1 MYDLPRTAYSR
12 LNYCPPTADTCSV
25 TCVAHLNTYIRAT
38 TYVRPRT
45 YLPTRVHGL
54 QVEAVT
60 KGDASVY
67 CIAAASIIAKVG
79 PTG

>member
-1 MYDLPRTAYSR
+1 MPTRDSTTAHLLLKRAQLRAWPTYVRTYVQPYVLPRT
-12 LNYCPPTADTCSV
+12 
-25 TCVAHLNTYIRAT
+25 H
-38 TYVRPRT
+38 
-45 YLPTRVHGL
+45 LPTCVHGL